1 MKQEKS
7 YLSANLI
14 DGIDR
19 HGAFVILNY
28 KEVKANDMN
37 QFRRSVAAS
46 GGDVVV
52 MNKRILMKA
61 CAIKNIDVAADQ
73 LPGHIGVVLGG
84 TDPIETT
91 KIAFKFCSENDKKVN
106 VLCGMFEGKVY
117 NGQDVKMLSE
127 LPSKDEMRAQ
137 LLGTFEAPM
146 AQTLAVMEA
155 LLSSVVYCLDNKC
168 KGQESTE
175 A

>member
-7 YLSANLI
+7 YLTGNLLES
-14 DGIDR
+14 IDR
-19 HGAFVILNY
+19 HGSFVMLNY
-28 KEVKANDMN
+28 TEITANSMN
-37 QFRRSVAAS
+37 QFRREVAAS

-52 MNKRILMKA
+52 MSKRILLKA
-61 CAIKNIDVAADQ
+61 CETKNINVTIDQ
-73 LPGHIGVVLGG
+73 LPGHIGVVMGG
-84 TDPIETT
+84 ADPFHTT
-91 KIAFKFCSENDKKVN
+91 KIAFKFCNDNEKKVN
-106 VLCGMFEGKVY
+106 ILCGLFEGKVY
-117 NGQDVKMLSE
+117 NGQDVKTLSE

-155 LLSSVVYCLDNKC
+155 LLSSVVYCLDNKS
-168 KGQESTE
+168 KGQEATE

>member
-1 MKQEKS
+1 MKHEKS
-7 YLSANLI
+7 YLTGNLLE
-14 DGIDR
+14 GFDR

-28 KEVKANDMN
+28 KEISANDMN
-37 QFRRSVAAS
+37 QFRRNVASS

-52 MNKRILMKA
+52 MNKRILLKA
-61 CAIKNIDVAADQ
+61 CASKNIDVTIDQ

-84 TDPIETT
+84 TDPFETT
-91 KIAFKFCSENDKKVN
+91 KIAFKFCSANDKKVN

-117 NGQDVKMLSE
+117 NAQDVETLSK

-137 LLGTFEAPM
+137 LLGTLEAPM

-155 LLSSVVYCLDNKC
+155 LLSSVVYCLDNKS
-168 KGQESTE
+168 KGQEASE